1 MNPIAFVGAGPGDP
15 RLVTLRGAELLREA
29 DVVMHDAHVH
39 AMLLDLCPSSCAR
52 LALGGPTLV
61 EPEARAARLVALARE
76 GKRVV
81 RLFEG
86 DPLTLSA
93 GDEEIVMA
101 VRLGATFEVVPG
113 ILHAVALGAYA
124 GIALS
129 RASDASPSVAIA
141 DTRPGPTLHDWAK
154 LADATDTL
162 VLVSDP
168 AHIVEI
174 GRTLVFSGLS
184 PEAPA
189 AVVRDV
195 SLPTQATRTGA
206 LEDVGRLATGF
217 GSGPLLL
224 VVGAVAAKR
233 EALSWFDRRPLFGKR
248 VLVTRA
254 PGQASETAA
263 LLYARG
269 ADPVVVPTLE
279 IAPPSDPGLVER
291 AVAEMDGYDWVAFS
305 SANGVEETWAALLRA
320 GKDARAF
327 GKAKIAAIGP
337 ATATALMRRGLF
349 PDVIAKEFKG
359 EGLAAEMQAAMMAG
373 ATPGKGRV
381 LLLRAETAREVL
393 PDSLRTAGAVVD
405 VVPVYE
411 TRAPSGLAETLRGI
425 FESGT
430 VDAALFSSSSTV
442 THVCDALGEDA
453 ARWLAGVRVASIGPI
468 TSETAATRGIRIDA
482 EAATHTVPA
491 LVAALEASFDSAPER
506 ITGKREDARG

>member
-1 MNPIAFVGAGPGDP
+1 M
-15 RLVTLRGAELLREA
+15 RGAELLREA
-29 DVVMHDAHVH
+29 DVVMHDARVH
-39 AMLLDLCPSSCAR
+39 PMLLDLCPPSCAR
-52 LALGGPTLV
+52 LALGGPTLA

-101 VRLGATFEVVPG
+101 VRLGAIFEVVPG

-129 RASDASPSVAIA
+129 HASDASPSVAIA

-174 GRTLVFSGLS
+174 GRTLIFSGLS

-206 LEDVGRLATGF
+206 LEDVGRLAKGF

-269 ADPVVVPTLE
+269 ADPIVVPTLE
-279 IAPPSDPGLVER
+279 IAPPSDTGLVER
-291 AVAEMDGYDWVAFS
+291 AVAEMDGYDWVAFT
-305 SANGVEETWAALLRA
+305 SANGVEQTWAALLRA

-337 ATATALMRRGLF
+337 ATATALKRRGLF
-349 PDVIAKEFKG
+349 PDVTAKEFKG
-359 EGLAAEMQAAMMAG
+359 EGLAAEMQVAMAST
-373 ATPGKGRV
+373 TPGKGRV
-381 LLLRAETAREVL
+381 LLLRAETARDVL
-393 PDSLRTAGAVVD
+393 PDTLRTAGAVVD
-405 VVPVYE
+405 VVPVYA
-411 TRAPSGLAETLRGI
+411 TRAPSGLTETLRGV

-442 THVCDALGEDA
+442 THVCDALGENA
-453 ARWLAGVRVASIGPI
+453 ARWLGGVRVASIGPI
-468 TSETAATRGIRIDA
+468 TSETAAKLGIRVDA

-491 LVAALEASFDSAPER
+491 LVAALEASFHAAPEQ
-506 ITGKREDARG
+506 IAGK